1 MEGPTADSPEGLI
14 SKGEDYL
21 FVMKRKYQVTMDKLT
36 VYPKARWAALA
47 VVASL
52 FLLRVYIA
60 QGYAVVAYLL
70 GLTYINHIFLF
81 LSPAEDP
88 ED

>member
-1 MEGPTADSPEGLI
+1 M
-14 SKGEDYL
+14 
-21 FVMKRKYQVTMDKLT
+21 TMDKLT
-36 VYPKARWAALA
+36 VMPTIRWGALGL
-47 VVASL
+47 VLVL

-70 GLTYINHIFLF
+70 GLSYINHLFLF

>member
-1 MEGPTADSPEGLI
+1 M
-14 SKGEDYL
+14 
-21 FVMKRKYQVTMDKLT
+21 TMDKLT
-36 VYPKARWAALA
+36 VMPTIRWGALGL
-47 VVASL
+47 VLFL

-70 GLTYINHIFLF
+70 GLFYLKFLFLF

>member
-1 MEGPTADSPEGLI
+1 M
-14 SKGEDYL
+14 
-21 FVMKRKYQVTMDKLT
+21 TMDKLT
-36 VYPKARWAALA
+36 VMPTIRWGALGL
-47 VVASL
+47 VLVL

-70 GLTYINHIFLF
+70 GLSYINHIFLF

>member
-1 MEGPTADSPEGLI
+1 MI
-14 SKGEDYL
+14 
-21 FVMKRKYQVTMDKLT
+21 MDKLT
-36 VYPKARWAALA
+36 VMPTIRWGALGL
-47 VVASL
+47 VLIL

-70 GLTYINHIFLF
+70 GLSYINHLFLF

>member
-1 MEGPTADSPEGLI
+1 M
-14 SKGEDYL
+14 
-21 FVMKRKYQVTMDKLT
+21 TMDKIT
-36 VYPKARWAALA
+36 VMPTIRWGALGL
-47 VVASL
+47 VLVL

-70 GLTYINHIFLF
+70 GLSYINHLFLF